1 MRIGIIIEI
10 FKNFGQV
17 PLLNDL
23 LNMLERG
30 MDNDFLIDWRSELG
44 ILFGPQLL
52 VVSNFDITSSISEG
66 VVGLIKKVSGLGFF
80 K

>member
-1 MRIGIIIEI
+1 
-10 FKNFGQV
+10 
-17 PLLNDL
+17 
-23 LNMLERG
+23 MLERG
-30 MDNDFLIDWRSELG
+30 IDNYFLIDWRSELG

-66 VVGLIKKVSGLGFF
+66 FVGLIKKVSVLGFF

>member
-1 MRIGIIIEI
+1 MEI

-23 LNMLERG
+23 LNMLERE
-30 MDNDFLIDWRSELG
+30 MDNDFLTDWKSELG

-52 VVSNFDITSSISEG
+52 VVSNFDIISSI
-66 VVGLIKKVSGLGFF
+66 
-80 K
+80 

>member
-1 MRIGIIIEI
+1 
-10 FKNFGQV
+10 
-17 PLLNDL
+17 
-23 LNMLERG
+23 

-52 VVSNFDITSSISEG
+52 NFDITSLISEG
-66 VVGLIKKVSGLGFF
+66 VVDLIKKVSGLRFF